1 MIRNT
6 IVLSFTGKK
15 ISSAENQ
22 FDKLYKLL
30 LNEFILKELDS
41 SEDQQANT
49 LSSEIIRNIYFIVDY
64 TVINMREDW
73 LHLYVYLLRLTGIM
87 EEIKK
92 DIIIKNGDE
101 EEKAE
106 LAVKMAYRK
115 LVLRVVKLA
124 EKNVFNMSKLIFI
137 VSLVVFGN

>member
-6 IVLSFTGKK
+6 IVLSFAGKK